1 MLNTSHI
8 PVGHLYVFA
17 EMSIQLF
24 CSLFNQATFLGGG
37 DYWVT
42 GVAYMLIFWILTFI
56 RYIDCKY
63 FLPLHRSSFYFVDCF
78 ICCVEVFQFDVI
90 PFCLLFSLVIC
101 AFGVISK
108 KSLPWPFVKKLFSFS
123 SRSFMVSTFIFKSL
137 IHLKLI
143 FV

>member
-8 PVGHLYVFA
+8 PVGRLYVFA

-42 GVAYMLIFWILTFI
+42 GVACILIFWILTFV

-63 FLPLHRSSFYFVDCF
+63 FLPLHWSSFYFVDCF

-90 PFCLLFSLVIC
+90 PFVYFFPLSSVLLVSYPRNHCYGHL
-101 AFGVISK
+101 
-108 KSLPWPFVKKLFSFS
+108 
-123 SRSFMVSTFIFKSL
+123 SRSFFHFLLGVLWFPLLYLSL
-137 IHLKLI
+137 
-143 FV
+143 